1 MEPIEELA
9 AGQAGLVSAAQMCSA
24 GVTWSRLRSQLAALR
39 WQRIHHGVYRLR
51 TGPLTDQERVWA
63 AVLWAGDAAVLCHSA
78 AEWLWG
84 LRPDLPAVVTVSVPH
99 GWPRPADATGV
110 RIVQSRRLPSS
121 RHPARRP
128 PVTTLEDTVLD
139 LVHAARTERP
149 VIDIVLRACQ
159 QRLTTPRRLAAAA
172 AARRRLRWRALLRDL
187 LVDVRDGVTTPL
199 ERRYVRDVE
208 RAHGL
213 PNGVRNRGEGPS
225 GRRRYRDVRYRR
237 WRLVVELDGRAA
249 HPEEE
254 RERDDLRDNE
264 VALRG
269 ERTLRYGWRSTTGMP
284 CEVAAQAVRLLRA
297 GGWSGT
303 PVACRPGCPVGKRPQ
318 RRSWRPPR

>member
-208 RAHGL
+208 RVHGL

-225 GRRRYRDVRYRR
+225 GRWRYRDVRYRR

-269 ERTLRYGWRSTTGMP
+269 ERTLRYSWRSTTGMP

-303 PVACRPGCPVGKRPQ
+303 PVACRPGCPVGETATTEVLAA
-318 RRSWRPPR
+318 S